1 MKSFLPKLATE
12 VASNKKN
19 YIANAVPV
27 KVRSFAKKIDDSGMY
42 NSLSSFQFIST
53 LNFFFFFYVL
63 PPIKIC
69 MGFTEKLQ
77 IKSIAVFI
85 SN

>member
-1 MKSFLPKLATE
+1 MKSFLPNLATE

-42 NSLSSFQFIST
+42 NSHSSFQFIST
-53 LNFFFFFYVL
+53 LIFFFYIL
-63 PPIKIC
+63 TPIKIC
-69 MGFTEKLQ
+69 MGFTKKLQ
-77 IKSIAVFI
+77 IIKSIAVFI